1 MQLFKEPHLV
11 ISELILMLYFNIII
25 RGNTFTLQKQKEIF
39 LFYFSS
45 DIFRSFSED
54 IKVAC
59 IVDIKLILMD

>member
-11 ISELILMLYFNIII
+11 ISELILMLYFNVIM

-54 IKVAC
+54 IKVDC
-59 IVDIKLILMD
+59 VVDIKLILMD

>member
-11 ISELILMLYFNIII
+11 ISELILLLYFNIIM

-54 IKVAC
+54 IKVVWV
-59 IVDIKLILMD
+59 VDIKLILMG

>member
-11 ISELILMLYFNIII
+11 ISELILMLYFNIIM

-54 IKVAC
+54 IKVAWV
-59 IVDIKLILMD
+59 VDIKLILMD